1 MAKETKIGSNRTGIQ
16 MSPKDSKEMIEAAQS
31 AIPTSEGDHMS
42 LALLRADYIAD
53 AEPVGTV
60 PPPGTL
66 KGVLKSGM
74 DMMTG
79 DRPQVLLDKLGERA
93 AFERGGTRLYDA
105 ILSKFDSDPHPHGSV
120 SRDVLQHFRNEEA
133 EHFNLVCEAVEQ
145 LGGDPTAMTPC
156 ANVVG
161 MQAMGLW
168 QSVTDPRTTLA
179 QCLNTML
186 VAELAD
192 NAGWELLVTLA
203 RSSGHDDLAQRFET
217 ALQEEEEHLVQ
228 VKAWV
233 QELTMA
239 EASLMPA

>member
-1 MAKETKIGSNRTGIQ
+1 MAKDTKIGSNRTGIQ
-16 MSPKDSKEMIEAAQS
+16 MSPKDSKELIRAALD
-31 AIPTSEGDHMS
+31 ARPTSEGDHMS
-42 LALLRADYIAD
+42 LAVLRSDYVAD

-60 PPPGTL
+60 PPPATL

-105 ILSKFDSDPHPHGSV
+105 LLSKFDADPHAHGSV
-120 SRDVLQHFRNEEA
+120 SRDVLLHFRNEEA
-133 EHFNLVCEAVEQ
+133 EHFNLVCEAVEK

-156 ANVVG
+156 ADLVG
-161 MQAMGLW
+161 VQSMGLW
-168 QSVTDPRTTLA
+168 QSVGDPRTTLA
-179 QCLNTML
+179 QCLSTLL

-192 NAGWELLVTLA
+192 KDGWELLIELSRA
-203 RSSGHDDLAQRFET
+203 SGHDDLAKRFQG
-217 ALQEEEEHLVQ
+217 ALEEEVEHLDQ
-228 VKAWV
+228 VRRWV
-233 QELTMA
+233 KELTLA